1 MQITRVFLCRMLHN
15 YNSYLRSKSP
25 LLSHCCCNNV
35 RVVGSRSAAIFSM
48 FCSEEK
54 ILSQR
59 NNPILTLYREKRSR
73 KTGKQEVESDSDDE
87 EAPEG
92 SESVDEG
99 DDKISKVISTTLSSL
114 RVDLVVKA
122 GLGIARNKV
131 EALFYESSIRVNG
144 EKLLKKSYQTSGNP
158 AHSTRGDPGSKQNFS
173 ASGKRGERSS
183 NLCQVGDEVD
193 VVRGPSPDNPAFLVV
208 SRAEV
213 LSATGKG
220 DKLAVKLRRYKS
232 LVIDNYSEP
241 WKSFQQTE

>member
-144 EKLLKKSYQTSGNP
+144 EKLLKKSYQ
-158 AHSTRGDPGSKQNFS
+158 
-173 ASGKRGERSS
+173 
-183 NLCQVGDEVD
+183 CQVGDEVD